1 MDISVVMPQLGN
13 EIEEGQIAQWL
24 KVEGD
29 TVTAGEPLLVIETP
43 KVTIDIDAPASGVL
57 KQIVA
62 QVDELAA
69 VGATLGVI
77 DAEEG

>member
-24 KVEGD
+24 KAEGD
-29 TVTAGEPLLVIETP
+29 TVTVGEPLLVIETP

-62 QVDELAA
+62 QVDDLAA

>member
-24 KVEGD
+24 KAEGD

-62 QVDELAA
+62 QVDDLAA

>member
-24 KVEGD
+24 KAEGD

-62 QVDELAA
+62 QVDDLAA

-77 DAEEG
+77 DAEEC

>member
-24 KVEGD
+24 RAEGD

>member
-24 KVEGD
+24 KAEGD